1 MTYGYSYPYHFA
13 VRCRDWSY
21 GVVEIQASQPRKNH
35 PEKQRLYGI
44 CGNFTL
50 KSVPFPEMAQI
61 IKTANFKQ
69 NAGADV
75 SGTVGNM
82 RLQAGSYYTAT
93 LTCTE
98 HTEEKMTYRFEFV
111 SWHSSHG
118 MPKYADEM
126 NVLMTAVE
134 KIFLGIDPDTQVSQ
148 VKNDIKT
155 KRSLL

>member
-1 MTYGYSYPYHFA
+1 MEYA
-13 VRCRDWSY
+13 
-21 GVVEIQASQPRKNH
+21 EI
-35 PEKQRLYGI
+35 
-44 CGNFTL
+44 FTL